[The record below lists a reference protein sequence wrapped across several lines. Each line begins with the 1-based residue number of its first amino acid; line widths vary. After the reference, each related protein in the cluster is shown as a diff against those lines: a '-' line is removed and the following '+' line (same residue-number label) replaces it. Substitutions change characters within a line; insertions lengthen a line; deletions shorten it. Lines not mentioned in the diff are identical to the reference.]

1 MQERNLIRRLKQH
14 QPQALEE
21 LIQTYSPYVGTIV
34 RNIIGK
40 YLSESDVEELTAY
53 VFVAVWEHADQVKP
67 GKLTGFLAAIA
78 RNRAKN
84 RIRSY
89 HETVDLEDL
98 VQVCAADDVEQSID
112 QKILAEMLQDVLNM
126 LSAKDRE
133 ILVRYYY
140 YYESVKQVA
149 AEMQMSESAVK
160 MRMSRARKKMQ
171 QELID
176 KGYAYEDSPAVQQI
190 RFAAVGKGAIS

>member
-40 YLSESDVEELTAY
+40 YLSESDVEELTAD

-84 RIRSY
+84 RIQSY

>member
-40 YLSESDVEELTAY
+40 YLSESDVEELTAD

-84 RIRSY
+84 RIRGY

>member
-40 YLSESDVEELTAY
+40 YLSESDVEELTAD

-176 KGYAYEDSPAVQQI
+176 KGYAYGDSPAVQQI
-190 RFAAVGKGAIS
+190 QFAAVGKGAIS